1 MQRRGEFLL
10 YFLVLIA
17 LGVFASKGH
26 LLLPEIYG
34 LNGLFT
40 SKRNAQENF
49 LYGCSYKLLFLRSFL
64 SSVSELVAVS
74 GAVLPGPPSG

>member
-1 MQRRGEFLL
+1 MNSYS

-17 LGVFASKGH
+17 LGVTATKDH

-40 SKRNAQENF
+40 SKRNVQENF
-49 LYGCSYKLLFLRSFL
+49 LHGHSYKLLFLQSFL
-64 SSVSELVAVS
+64 SSVTKLVAVN
-74 GAVLPGPPSG
+74 GVMLPLD